1 MPETPLPYERQRGE
15 SDEAF
20 HAFTLYRGQGRTRS
34 LDAVDRQL
42 REEREAHGAG
52 AILRLPAGSRD
63 PSSAAKAPDKR
74 RRSGK
79 TALWSRT
86 FHWVD
91 RASAW
96 DDFLDA
102 KLRERSLD
110 EIEKMAKRQAQQAQ
124 LVMDVLMR
132 PVLELAQA
140 LQDPNRAVALATS
153 PLADLFELADLAA
166 SKLPKIQEAERTAR
180 GVRVLDVK
188 AGATQGGTAVWEV
201 EIHQPPREGPA
212 PDFDRLAVQAPPEWD
227 GDRARGRDDA
237 D

>member
-1 MPETPLPYERQRGE
+1 MPETPLLYERQRGE

-20 HAFTLYRGQGRTRS
+20 HAFTVYRGLGRTRS
-34 LDAVDRQL
+34 LDAVDREL
-42 REEREAHGAG
+42 REQRESQGAG
-52 AILRLPAGSRD
+52 AVLRLPVSRD
-63 PSSAAKAPDKR
+63 PNSAGKAPDKR

-86 FHWVD
+86 YHWVD

-96 DDFLDA
+96 DDFLDS

-201 EIHQPPREGPA
+201 EIHQPERDGPA
-212 PDFDRLAVQAPPEWD
+212 PDFGGLNTPTPPEWD
-227 GDRARGRDDA
+227 GDRARGRDD
-237 D
+237 DE